1 MNALTK
7 VKLRGKTI
15 PLFATLFLLN
25 ENRSYRNWITVLDM
39 FVAFAV
45 ATTAVRSSFGM
56 ILVSQ
61 TGNIQR

>member
-1 MNALTK
+1 MHLQK
-7 VKLRGKTI
+7 CGKTI
-15 PLFATLFLLN
+15 PLFATLFFCSMKA
-25 ENRSYRNWITVLDM
+25 EATENWITVLDM
-39 FVAFAV
+39 FVAFVV